1 MTEKLNNELTPRSLT
16 IEDFESKY
24 LPQLNNAAELILSH
38 PDIPDEI
45 DQAEILGALNTLSGE
60 LRADLE
66 GRVPE
71 IVKLQEKIAR
81 LEKQNLKLQDTNQQL
96 FIKIGTP
103 PDPSK
108 QKEDIEPPK
117 KSWEEIEAI
126 IKNLG

>member
-81 LEKQNLKLQDTNQQL
+81 LEKQNLKFFQI
-96 FIKIGTP
+96 FI
-103 PDPSK
+103 
-108 QKEDIEPPK
+108 Q
-117 KSWEEIEAI
+117 
-126 IKNLG
+126 